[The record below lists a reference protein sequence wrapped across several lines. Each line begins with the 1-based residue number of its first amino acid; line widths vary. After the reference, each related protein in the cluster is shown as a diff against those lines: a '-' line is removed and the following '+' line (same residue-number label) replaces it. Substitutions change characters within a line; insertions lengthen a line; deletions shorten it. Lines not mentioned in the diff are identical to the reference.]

1 MTTQNDM
8 KKYSARTPMFA
19 GIFAMII
26 LLVGIVVWG
35 SMTRI
40 AGAIVASG
48 TIQVESLRQVVQ
60 HPDGGVVGEILAREG
75 QRVEAGDIVLRFD
88 DNFLK
93 SQESVLDGQLSEF
106 AGRKARLRA

>member
-8 KKYSARTPMFA
+8 KKYSACTPMFA

-48 TIQVESLRQVVQ
+48 TLQVASLRQVVQ
-60 HPDGGVVGEILAREG
+60 HPDGGAA
-75 QRVEAGDIVLRFD
+75 VETLPR
-88 DNFLK
+88 
-93 SQESVLDGQLSEF
+93 
-106 AGRKARLRA
+106 